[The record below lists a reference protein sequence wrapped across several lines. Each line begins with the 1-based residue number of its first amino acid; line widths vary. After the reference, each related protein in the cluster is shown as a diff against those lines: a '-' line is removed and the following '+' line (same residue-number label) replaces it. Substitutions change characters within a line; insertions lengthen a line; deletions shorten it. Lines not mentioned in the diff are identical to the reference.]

1 MKSTSKT
8 NITLGVRS
16 RMSNIRLSWEKCMSK
31 CRLMFKLK
39 YYQMSRWYPAANEH
53 YLWFVWYR
61 LKWYIDFTRFFIR
74 SFAHPYKVI
83 CATERCSN
91 LLHRETERER
101 DENEYQWSWPSSFI
115 EFVCIF
121 LWRWES
127 EPVLHEQLFI
137 LKIAKEK
144 DGKILLKIQFN
155 YNWFNEE
162 ELN

>member
-61 LKWYIDFTRFFIR
+61 LKWYIDFTRFFIG
-74 SFAHPYKVI
+74 SFVHPYKVI

-91 LLHRETERER
+91 LWHRERER
-101 DENEYQWSWPSSFI
+101 EKRWKRISMKLTLIIHW
-115 EFVCIF
+115 VCMHISMKMREWTRF
-121 LWRWES
+121 AWTTVYINDCNRERWKDIAQDTI
-127 EPVLHEQLFI
+127 QL
-137 LKIAKEK
+137 
-144 DGKILLKIQFN
+144 
-155 YNWFNEE
+155 
-162 ELN
+162 